1 MLKIW
6 ELTRWPEGIGW
17 GGGTFSSCHLES
29 ARCRASLSFF
39 CTNELFIISAGI
51 CIEAIQDGG
60 KGKEG
65 IYNRGGGGISI
76 AILAVAVVDDG
87 DDYCGRFGVTR
98 CGWAGEHA

>member
-1 MLKIW
+1 M
-6 ELTRWPEGIGW
+6 
-17 GGGTFSSCHLES
+17 
-29 ARCRASLSFF
+29 
-39 CTNELFIISAGI
+39 
-51 CIEAIQDGG
+51 GG